1 MSDYPTFP
9 EPNSAEWWAQ
19 REESAN
25 RALNGHARWRPGSPV
40 MPMGGSYRG
49 GPGVGGPTGPPTP
62 KKPRRWMT
70 AAFIAL
76 LVIASA
82 SLGAGVSHALSSSP
96 STTNVSTQGG
106 TVSGGTN
113 SIDGENPEAPSTPSY
128 GGTSGSSGLPS
139 GVSGSSG
146 LPSGTSGSS
155 GSSSGVIPGAGAPSD
170 VSSIASK
177 VDPALVDINS
187 TFTYQSAAGAGTGI
201 VLTSNGEILTNNH
214 VVDGATKISVT
225 DIGNGKTYA
234 ATVVGY
240 DPSEDIAVLQLVDA
254 SGLTTA
260 TIGNSADV
268 KVGEPVVGIGNAG
281 GAGGTPTSAGGAV
294 TALDKDITAAD
305 DLDGTDEQLEGL
317 FAVNADIQAGD
328 SGGALVDTAGQ
339 VIGIDVAGS
348 SSSSFPVSGTTSSP
362 QGFAIPI
369 NDAISTAKQI
379 EAGRGSS
386 LVHIGGTA
394 FLGLLIS
401 SSNTEGGPEG
411 GSFGGNNTYFGNSGN
426 TGETSTSG
434 AAVGSVVSGDPAAS
448 AGITGGDVITSLAG
462 KTVTSATSL
471 STILIGYHPGQK
483 VQIAWTSGTG
493 QTQTATITLASGPP
507 A

>member
-1 MSDYPTFP
+1 
-9 EPNSAEWWAQ
+9 
-19 REESAN
+19 
-25 RALNGHARWRPGSPV
+25 
-40 MPMGGSYRG
+40 
-49 GPGVGGPTGPPTP
+49 
-62 KKPRRWMT
+62 
-70 AAFIAL
+70 
-76 LVIASA
+76 
-82 SLGAGVSHALSSSP
+82 
-96 STTNVSTQGG
+96 
-106 TVSGGTN
+106 
-113 SIDGENPEAPSTPSY
+113 
-128 GGTSGSSGLPS
+128 
-139 GVSGSSG
+139 
-146 LPSGTSGSS
+146 
-155 GSSSGVIPGAGAPSD
+155 